1 MTLEEEIT
9 KLEKT
14 IALYEKQNYPRFVIT
29 EATQMIEVLE
39 WLKELKRYRESDEV
53 SK

>member
-29 EATQMIEVLE
+29 EATQMLE
-39 WLKELKRYRESDEV
+39 WLKELKRYRKNDEV

>member
-14 IALYEKQNYPRFVIT
+14 IALYEKQNYPRLVIT
-29 EATQMIEVLE
+29 EATQMLE
-39 WLKELKRYRESDEV
+39 WLKELKRYRENDV
-53 SK
+53 ISK

>member
-14 IALYEKQNYPRFVIT
+14 IAFYEKHNYPRLFIA
-29 EATQMIEVLE
+29 EGTQMLE

>member
-9 KLEKT
+9 KLEKA
-14 IALYEKQNYPRFVIT
+14 IAFYEKHNYPRLVIT
-29 EATQMIEVLE
+29 EATQMLE

-53 SK
+53 TK

>member
-9 KLEKT
+9 ILEKN
-14 IALYEKQNYPRFVIT
+14 IAFYEKHNYPRLFIT
-29 EATQMIEVLE
+29 EGKQMLE
-39 WLKELKRYRESDEV
+39 WLKELKRYRENDVV

>member
-9 KLEKT
+9 KLEGDIKY
-14 IALYEKQNYPRFVIT
+14 YEKMNYPGIAIS
-29 EATQMIEVLE
+29 EGKQMLE

-53 SK
+53 TK